1 MRKYI
6 LLSKKYFYIN
16 LLGNVVIAFLFVIFA
31 KVIQTIIDAGMEKNI
46 WLLKKCILISL
57 IFVISISITRYVTK
71 LANSKYLTSCM
82 EKLQNDYIKSLL
94 NFDLSKFNKE
104 NTAKYISIFENDIK
118 MLENKYFDIFPRIIA
133 NLLLISLSFFGI
145 ALYSLNL
152 SIFTFI
158 IYFPLVIVPIISGKY
173 ISEENHNYSLE
184 QQTLL
189 LKLKD
194 VFNGYE
200 VIKGFKSEETMEHMI
215 KNNIKRT
222 QHANYKIKY
231 LSSLIVTSTNVFGY
245 FAQLSFYLYGA
256 YLVYTNSITVGAL
269 MGCIQL
275 SNQFVS
281 PVLSVIDDL
290 TTLKSVELIN
300 KRINTVMNMFQS
312 QKVYKDDIKNI
323 ENITINDLSFSY
335 ENTLILNHISFT
347 FNKGKKYVIVGNSG
361 SGKTTLIKLLQG
373 FYNQYTGSIRIN
385 NIPLPKISEH
395 QLLDYISSVNQ
406 NVFLFEDTIYNN
418 LTMFTKP
425 SDEKLNQV
433 LTKTGITQMLK
444 EMPDELNSMIIE
456 NGKNLSGGQKQRLSL
471 ARTLLRNPQVLIVD
485 EATSN
490 LDLTSSVEIE
500 KLLLSLENT
509 LVINVTHK
517 LIPDIL
523 VDYDEIIVLKKGT
536 LVEFGS
542 YSELIEK
549 KGYFYKML
557 SLTEE

>member
-1 MRKYI
+1 MLYI
-6 LLSKKYFYIN
+6 F
-16 LLGNVVIAFLFVIFA
+16 
-31 KVIQTIIDAGMEKNI
+31 
-46 WLLKKCILISL
+46 LKK
-57 IFVISISITRYVTK
+57 
-71 LANSKYLTSCM
+71 
-82 EKLQNDYIKSLL
+82 QN
-94 NFDLSKFNKE
+94 
-104 NTAKYISIFENDIK
+104 
-118 MLENKYFDIFPRIIA
+118 P
-133 NLLLISLSFFGI
+133 
-145 ALYSLNL
+145 
-152 SIFTFI
+152 
-158 IYFPLVIVPIISGKY
+158 
-173 ISEENHNYSLE
+173 
-184 QQTLL
+184 
-189 LKLKD
+189 
-194 VFNGYE
+194 
-200 VIKGFKSEETMEHMI
+200 
-215 KNNIKRT
+215 
-222 QHANYKIKY
+222 
-231 LSSLIVTSTNVFGY
+231 
-245 FAQLSFYLYGA
+245 
-256 YLVYTNSITVGAL
+256 
-269 MGCIQL
+269 
-275 SNQFVS
+275 
-281 PVLSVIDDL
+281 
-290 TTLKSVELIN
+290 
-300 KRINTVMNMFQS
+300 
-312 QKVYKDDIKNI
+312 
-323 ENITINDLSFSY
+323 
-335 ENTLILNHISFT
+335 
-347 FNKGKKYVIVGNSG
+347 FNKGKKYVIVGTSG

>member
-1 MRKYI
+1 
-6 LLSKKYFYIN
+6 
-16 LLGNVVIAFLFVIFA
+16 
-31 KVIQTIIDAGMEKNI
+31 
-46 WLLKKCILISL
+46 
-57 IFVISISITRYVTK
+57 
-71 LANSKYLTSCM
+71 
-82 EKLQNDYIKSLL
+82 
-94 NFDLSKFNKE
+94 
-104 NTAKYISIFENDIK
+104 

-215 KNNIKRT
+215 KNNINRT

-347 FNKGKKYVIVGNSG
+347 FNKGKKYVIVGTSG

-433 LTKTGITQMLK
+433 LTKTGIIQMLK

-523 VDYDEIIVLKKGT
+523 VAYDEIIVLKKGT